1 MQVRATLSPMT
12 DASHHRAGAAQLGG
26 DELAALRR
34 EYADQPLDPA
44 TLADDPRD
52 QVRAWVA
59 EAGEAGEIE
68 PNAMTLATV
77 DDEACR
83 PTVRTVLLK
92 GIDAG
97 FVFYTN
103 LESRKS
109 RSLAGNPQAGLLL
122 RWDTLA
128 RQVSIEGKARPV
140 PDAEADAYWAT
151 RPRGSQLGAWASA
164 QSQPVADR
172 AALDRALEE
181 ATRRF
186 GDEPIPRPP
195 HWGGWRVH
203 PVAVEVWQGRT
214 VRLHDRL
221 RYRLVGDGWEVVR
234 LAP

>member
-1 MQVRATLSPMT
+1 MT
-12 DASHHRAGAAQLGG
+12 ETSRSEDGAPRLDGEA
-26 DELAALRR
+26 LAALRR
-34 EYADQPLDPA
+34 EYADRPLDPSM
-44 TLADDPRD
+44 LADDPRE
-52 QVRAWVA
+52 QVRAWLA
-59 EAGEAGEIE
+59 EAAEAGEIE

-109 RSLAGNPQAGLLL
+109 QALDGNPQAGLLL
-122 RWDTLA
+122 RWDTLI
-128 RQVSIEGKARPV
+128 RQVSIEGKASPV
-140 PDAEADAYWAT
+140 AEDEADAYWAT
-151 RPRGSQLGAWASA
+151 RPRESQLGAWASD

-172 AALDRALEE
+172 ATLDRALTE
-181 ATRRF
+181 AAERF
-186 GDEPIPRPP
+186 GDDPIPRPP

-214 VRLHDRL
+214 GRLHDRL
-221 RYRLVGDGWEVVR
+221 RYRRVGDGWEIVR